1 MIKRRTLRIVL
12 FETTIQLAHR
22 GCVKKDGF
30 EATHRMAL
38 KMWYVLNGKV
48 PNSVIKQTKTE
59 YHGGVR
65 SNVAIY
71 SAGPG
76 IISRLLNWLLYQK
89 SFVFYPN
96 KVGQ

>member
-12 FETTIQLAHR
+12 FETTKQLAHT

-30 EATHRMAL
+30 EATHRMTL
-38 KMWYVLNGKV
+38 KMWYILNGEI
-48 PNSVIKQTKTE
+48 PNSVIKQTRTE

-65 SNVAIY
+65 SNVAIH

-76 IISRLLNWLLYQK
+76 IISRLVN
-89 SFVFYPN
+89 
-96 KVGQ
+96 